1 MFKLGFWV
9 LTFGDSLGFGVW
21 YLGFCFGSV
30 FGTSIMN
37 WRSKLKASWRSALA
51 GAAICVV
58 FGAIL
63 LMIRGW
69 PVYLSYDLLF
79 FWSKRPMPEE
89 VVIVYLDDHSFKDLG
104 QTNTATWDRNLHAN
118 LLERLTQDGCKLVV
132 FDIVFSEPGT
142 RAANTNL
149 AEAIRR
155 HGKVVLAAAKSDVSR
170 PQIYNKQPLL
180 PLPEFLDAAAG
191 CGIAAV
197 DRDSG
202 PGEVARRYYIGTAHQ
217 PSFPWV
223 AATVAGAEATKVPN
237 ATEPD
242 RWLNYYGPPL
252 TLPNFSFTEVTN
264 QPPGYFRGKVIFIG
278 ARPTTL
284 RAKDEAD
291 QFRTPYT
298 LWRKGFT
305 PGVEIGATAFLNVL
319 RNDGLA
325 RPHGLIELL
334 LVTAAGV
341 LFGSILSAIRPFAA
355 SAAAVVG
362 IGLVLLAAM
371 QAFSRHVWFP
381 WTVVAFGQIPL
392 ALAWS
397 LRGHFHRLK
406 FEKDVLER
414 TLVETTRFAEATK
427 TAAQKGGLVIPD
439 HTLLR
444 RVGKGAYGEVWLAR
458 NAIGAFHAV
467 KIVQR
472 REFPSDGPYEREF
485 KGIQKF
491 MPISRSH
498 PGFVHVLHVGRNDP
512 EGFFFYIM
520 EVCDDASSGQR
531 IDPAH
536 YSPKTLATE
545 LEWRGKLS
553 PEECLRLGLALSLA
567 LEHLHQQQLIHRDIK
582 PGNIIYVNGAPKF
595 ADIGL
600 VTDIRAEGR
609 EVSCL
614 GTEGYIPPEGPGTP
628 GADVYA
634 LGKVLYEASM
644 GRDRRLFPEVPTAVL
659 EQPND
664 ALARRLNDVI
674 CKACETDPQH
684 RYRSAMELHAGLL
697 RLQNLEGQQP
707 ARQG

>member
-1 MFKLGFWV
+1 
-9 LTFGDSLGFGVW
+9 
-21 YLGFCFGSV
+21 
-30 FGTSIMN
+30 MN
-37 WRSKLKASWRSALA
+37 WRSKQNACWRNALA
-51 GAAICVV
+51 GAAMCVV
-58 FGAIL
+58 LGLIL
-63 LMIRGW
+63 LRWGHE
-69 PVYLSYDLLF
+69 VVFLSYDSLF
-79 FWSKRPMPEE
+79 LFRNPAPPQD
-89 VVIVYLDDHSFKDLG
+89 VVIVYMDSRSFNELK
-104 QTNTATWDRNLHAN
+104 QTSAPEWDRNQHAG
-118 LLERLTQDGCKLVV
+118 LLDRLTTEHAKLVV
-132 FDIVFSEPGT
+132 FDIVFDLPGDP
-142 RAANTNL
+142 AANTNF
-149 AEAIRR
+149 ANAIRR
-155 HGKVVLAAAKSDVSR
+155 NGKVVLATAVDPVSR
-170 PQIYNKQPLL
+170 PQIHVKSSLL

-191 CGIAAV
+191 AGITEV
-197 DRDSG
+197 MSPEKKTTVRQYFVGFGKG
-202 PGEVARRYYIGTAHQ
+202 P
-217 PSFPWV
+217 SLPWV
-223 AATVAGAEATKVPN
+223 AASLDQARATQAPN
-237 ATEPD
+237 VIQPAT
-242 RWLNYYGPPL
+242 WLNYYGPPL
-252 TLPNFSFTEVTN
+252 TLPHFSYHDIDA
-264 QPPGYFRGKVIFIG
+264 QPPGTFRNKAVFIG
-278 ARPTTL
+278 VLPKTL
-284 RAKDEAD
+284 KAGEEAD
-291 QFRTPYT
+291 AFRTPYT
-298 LWRKGFT
+298 LWKGEFT
-305 PGVEIGATAFLNVL
+305 PGVEIAATAYLNLL
-319 RNDGLA
+319 RQDGLILWPWPRQVA
-325 RPHGLIELL
+325 LILIAGMILGGLLG
-334 LVTAAGV
+334 LV
-341 LFGSILSAIRPFAA
+341 RPFSALILAA
-355 SAAAVVG
+355 IAAAC
-362 IGLVLLAAM
+362 LLAAVL
-371 QAFSRHVWFP
+371 QAARQHVWFP
-381 WTVVAFGQIPL
+381 WTVVAFAQIPV
-392 ALAWS
+392 ALGWS
-397 LRGHFHRLK
+397 WRCHFHRLK

-427 TAAQKGGLVIPD
+427 TAAAQKGGLVIPD

-472 REFPSDGPYEREF
+472 REFPSDVPYEREF

-531 IDPAH
+531 IDPEH

-628 GADVYA
+628 AADIYA

-644 GRDRRLFPEVPTAVL
+644 GRDRRLFPEVPTAIL
-659 EQPND
+659 EEPND

-684 RYRSAMELHAGLL
+684 RYRSAMELHTGLL
-697 RLQNLEGQQP
+697 GLQNLEGQQP